1 MSEQSVQVAQP
12 IATPRG
18 SDLRAVI
25 EEFGR
30 VLDVLG
36 AQLSASVLEAEQECA
51 AVGKAFRELATA
63 KNRIDEIV
71 CEQPEFTIVRANSAQ
86 IGASL
91 HAAVVGLQYHDRL
104 AQRVGHIRAGLN
116 HLQQVLRDGSERSH
130 AEWLELLRDVE
141 EAHRQEQQRL
151 MADEIASNGSAE
163 LF

>member
-1 MSEQSVQVAQP
+1 VNEQSAQLAQP
-12 IATPRG
+12 IPAPRG
-18 SDLRAVI
+18 SELRAVI

-30 VLDVLG
+30 VLDILG
-36 AQLSASVLEAEQECA
+36 AQLSASVQEAEQECA

-63 KNRIDEIV
+63 KSRIDEIDCDPPA
-71 CEQPEFTIVRANSAQ
+71 CEVLRENSAQ

-91 HAAVVGLQYHDRL
+91 DAAVVGLQYHDRL

-130 AEWLELLRDVE
+130 ADWLELLRDVE
-141 EAHRQEQQRL
+141 EAHRQEQLRL
-151 MADEIASNGSAE
+151 MAAEIASNGSAE